1 MFLGWSCAERD
12 PFSLRDGRRVPSRPA
27 SFPSNRDWAKKFAKL
42 IFYHSL
48 RYRATAVIS
57 KRVKLFGGVND
68 KEINS
73 IN

>member
-1 MFLGWSCAERD
+1 VTAGAFRAC
-12 PFSLRDGRRVPSRPA
+12 RPDFRQIA
-27 SFPSNRDWAKKFAKL
+27 IRAKKFVKL
-42 IFYHSL
+42 DFYHSL

-68 KEINS
+68 KEISS